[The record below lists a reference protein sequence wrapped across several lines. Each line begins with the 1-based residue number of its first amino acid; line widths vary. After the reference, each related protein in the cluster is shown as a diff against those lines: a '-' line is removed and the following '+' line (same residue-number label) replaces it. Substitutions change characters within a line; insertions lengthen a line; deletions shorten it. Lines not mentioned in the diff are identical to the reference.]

1 MRLLAPEEDLGTID
15 ARVGPACP
23 EALVSR
29 IKLRILGTQ
38 CQNIRSGRVSDV

>member
-23 EALVSR
+23 EVLQASNCEYLELSV
-29 IKLRILGTQ
+29 KILGQ
-38 CQNIRSGRVSDV
+38 VE